1 MLILGLPSL
10 PISAISV
17 LNHLKQAYL
26 ILLLSTG
33 ILIFV
38 EWLYPRLPLLEKYT
52 NKTRFLDFLSESNRF
67 DSRDSL
73 ANIQEAN
80 NLYDS
85 TQSQIATDTV
95 AEITDYTYVD
105 LDTFKVPLAANEFAL
120 LDFLASL
127 KNEEQSRIAY
137 FGDSQI
143 EGDLVTLTI
152 RRLLQLE
159 YGGSGLG
166 FLPVSSITAGFRNNI
181 IHTFSKDWAKKNI
194 GIHTKTK
201 MDLGMSGEAFYNQS
215 TDVSKTS
222 WVSYQLPQAQKQGVQ
237 HAKLLYGKSIENN
250 YVIAK
255 INKSENVKHSL
266 TGTNEANE
274 ITLSDSSLIHS
285 IKLDFAIS
293 TQTPIFGVSLESE
306 KGVILD
312 NFSLRGNSGLPLM
325 HVQHDVL
332 QAFDSLLD
340 YDLLVFQFGI
350 NIVNA
355 GMKDYSWYERDLV
368 KLIQYYQSA
377 FPKASILIIGLADK
391 GMKINGSMGT
401 NPSVKRILKAQYKAA
416 LRTGV
421 TFYNLFE
428 NMGGEG
434 SMANWADKQ
443 KPALANKDYTH
454 FNHKGAE
461 KVGQMI
467 GTWLLN
473 QNKKIYAQGDSLT
486 VN

>member
-10 PISAISV
+10 PISAISA
-17 LNHLKQAYL
+17 LNLLKQAYL

-33 ILIFV
+33 ILIFI
-38 EWLYPRLPLLEKYT
+38 EWLHPRLPLLEKYT
-52 NKTRFLDFLSESNRF
+52 NKTNFLDFLSESDRF

-73 ANIQEAN
+73 ANIQEVP

-85 TQSQIATDTV
+85 TQLQNAGDTV
-95 AEITDYTYVD
+95 VD
-105 LDTFKVPLAANEFAL
+105 ALYYADIELDTFKVPLAANEFAL
-120 LDFLASL
+120 SKFLASL

-181 IHTFSKDWAKKNI
+181 IHTFSKDWVKKNI
-194 GIHTKTK
+194 RIHTKTK
-201 MDLGMSGEAFYNQS
+201 MDLGMSGEAFYKQS

-222 WVSYQLPQAQKQGVQ
+222 WVSYQLPQTQKHGVQ
-237 HAKLLYGKSIENN
+237 QAKLLYGKSNENDM
-250 YVIAK
+250 VTAK
-255 INKSENVKHSL
+255 INKSDNIKYYL
-266 TGTNEANE
+266 TGTYASNEL
-274 ITLSDSSLIHS
+274 TLSDTSLIHL
-285 IKLDFAIS
+285 IKLDFDIS
-293 TQTPIFGVSLESE
+293 KQTPIFGVSLESE

-325 HVQHDVL
+325 HVQHNVL

-368 KLIQYYQSA
+368 KLIQYYKTA
-377 FPKASILIIGLADK
+377 FPNASILIIGLADK

-421 TFYNLFE
+421 AFYNLFE

-467 GTWLLN
+467 GSWLLN
-473 QNKKIYAQGDSLT
+473 QNKKNYGQGDTLT
-486 VN
+486 LN